1 MEYIGVPEEVAK
13 KAARHCTLALGLA
26 KKEIA
31 KFLRCEK
38 VIEVTQNIVNT
49 VSEGVVKVVEAGKRV
64 SEKTTEVITNI
75 ASAAGK
81 TVKALYEDAKT
92 TLKKGCDTM
101 QKTVKAW
108 FKRMVTA

>member
-1 MEYIGVPEEVAK
+1 M
-13 KAARHCTLALGLA
+13 
-26 KKEIA
+26 
-31 KFLRCEK
+31 
-38 VIEVTQNIVNT
+38 
-49 VSEGVVKVVEAGKRV
+49 EAGKRV